1 MTRSV
6 LLDTGVLTLLTHS
19 EKREESTQCKS
30 WMTDLLLRQW
40 ECVVPE
46 ICDFEL
52 RRHLLRRGL
61 PMSIENL
68 DRLAFENTY
77 LPIDTATMRTAA
89 RLWSDLRKRGQQTA
103 SDRSLDADVI
113 LGAHA
118 VEHEKRGA
126 SVIIATTNVKHLSR
140 MCEARRWQDIE

>member
-1 MTRSV
+1 M
-6 LLDTGVLTLLTHS
+6 THS
-19 EKREESTQCKS
+19 KKLDDSALCLS
-30 WMTDLLLRQW
+30 WMRGLLLKRW
-40 ECVVPE
+40 ECVIPE

-52 RRHLLRRGL
+52 RRYLLKSGL
-61 PMSIENL
+61 GRSIEQL
-68 DRLAFENTY
+68 DRLASENTY

-89 RLWSDLRKRGQQTA
+89 QLWSDLRKRGRQTA
-103 SDRSLDADVI
+103 PDSSLDADVI

-118 VEHEKRGA
+118 VEHAKKGA